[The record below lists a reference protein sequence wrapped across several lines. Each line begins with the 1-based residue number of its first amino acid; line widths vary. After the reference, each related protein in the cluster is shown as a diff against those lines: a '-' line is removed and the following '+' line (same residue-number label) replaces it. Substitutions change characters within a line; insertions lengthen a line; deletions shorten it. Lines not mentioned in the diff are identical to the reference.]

1 MAVVSALTSAIST
14 LRANPIIFAG
24 VFVLSVI
31 SSLTTVGQVVGP
43 FVAIAGTLAVFLV
56 NPFVKA
62 GVLGMAEEATA
73 GKTRLSTLVSEGRA
87 SYVSLLGATLLQAI
101 LFGGGGA
108 VLGAVVIGVL
118 VSGGSPGSLAA
129 VIGFAV
135 LVSFVVIYLI
145 QFYDV
150 AIVVS
155 DTSAWGGF
163 KRSYGFVRSH
173 LLSALGYM
181 IIAQAINLLVLVPSF
196 WLAYGA
202 PLSLTDVQAAAGQL
216 AGTSMAE
223 TLLPLAAVSVIGGTL
238 ASSLLITYRVTY
250 YTNLS
255 HERTSQTTA

>member
-1 MAVVSALTSAIST
+1 M
-14 LRANPIIFAG
+14 
-24 VFVLSVI
+24 
-31 SSLTTVGQVVGP
+31 
-43 FVAIAGTLAVFLV
+43 
-56 NPFVKA
+56 
-62 GVLGMAEEATA
+62 
-73 GKTRLSTLVSEGRA
+73 
-87 SYVSLLGATLLQAI
+87 
-101 LFGGGGA
+101 
-108 VLGAVVIGVL
+108 
-118 VSGGSPGSLAA
+118 
-129 VIGFAV
+129 IGFAV

-173 LLSALGYM
+173 LLSALGYT